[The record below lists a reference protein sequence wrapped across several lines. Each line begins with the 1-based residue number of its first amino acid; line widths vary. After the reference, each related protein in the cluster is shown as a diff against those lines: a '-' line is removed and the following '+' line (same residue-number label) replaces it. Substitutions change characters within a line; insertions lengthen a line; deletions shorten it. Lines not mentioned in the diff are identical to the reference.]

1 MVANILRTNFPDAVI
16 QTNYKISEFYVDI
29 LIEIKGNISNKII
42 IEIDGSN
49 EHSSSEAYLNDIYR
63 EQVLTKF
70 GFKFLRIWSTNFWRN
85 KIHETEKLISLIKT
99 LELDLDDRN
108 KEIFSESFL
117 D

>member
-1 MVANILRTNFPDAVI
+1 MIID
-16 QTNYKISEFYVDI
+16 Q
-29 LIEIKGNISNKII
+29 LI
-42 IEIDGSN
+42 
-49 EHSSSEAYLNDIYR
+49 
-63 EQVLTKF
+63 F